1 VNAKTNANLNA
12 NSRVVSAAIFRVAPL
27 FAGDVWFLVE
37 PTTRRKSKRLV
48 QERAN
53 GILLDAPT
61 RAVQEG

>member
-1 VNAKTNANLNA
+1 LNA
-12 NSRVVSAAIFRVAPL
+12 HSSIILAAIIRVAPL